1 MAMSAR
7 LPLRSSLA
15 LVGLRVVNATSRALG
30 FGQGTV
36 AGGRVALRIDSQLIR
51 HMSAHRRIVL
61 VSGTNGKTTTT
72 ALVVAALGGGTTNAT
87 GSNMSAGIVAALAS
101 NHQAATVLE
110 VDEAFLATVAEATQP
125 EVIVLLNL
133 SRDQLDR
140 AAEVRVLAEKWRRM
154 LHNSSATIVANCAD
168 PLVVYAAIAQ
178 MNSKVI
184 WCDVGSSWTLDA
196 RSCPQCTEPLNP
208 EGQWHCECGF
218 AKPVADFVLG
228 DRLAGGAESVSLEVA
243 LPGSFNRS
251 NAALAVVAAS
261 LLDTPLET
269 AAQRVSAVR
278 EVAGRFTV
286 RRREGQTFRLMLA
299 KNPAGVAAL
308 IDLVAGGRE
317 VVVSINDLVADG
329 TDPSWLYDAPFEQ
342 LRGST
347 VWCTGE
353 RSLDLATRLDYAEVT
368 AKVVAVE
375 NLASLINS
383 AEPIDVIANYTAFA
397 AWLEATT
404 PC

>member
-1 MAMSAR
+1 MSSR

-15 LVGLRVVNATSRALG
+15 LAGLRIVNRASRTLRV
-30 FGQGTV
+30 GQGTV
-36 AGGRVALRIDSQLIR
+36 AGGRVALRIDPQLVR
-51 HMSAHRRIVL
+51 RMSAKRRIVL

-72 ALVVAALGGGTTNAT
+72 ALVVAALGGATTNST

-101 NHQAATVLE
+101 SEKAMTVLE
-110 VDEAFLATVAEATQP
+110 VDEAFLSTVAEATQP

-140 AAEVRVLAEKWRRM
+140 AAEVRVLAEKWRTM

-168 PLVVYAAIAQ
+168 PLVVYAAVSQ
-178 MNSKVI
+178 MDSKVI

-208 EGQWHCECGF
+208 NGDWRCECGF
-218 AKPVADFVLG
+218 AKPTPDFVLG
-228 DRLAGGAESVSLEVA
+228 ELLQGPGDSVDLHVA
-243 LPGSFNRS
+243 LPGEFNRS

-261 LLDTPLET
+261 LLGTPLAT
-269 AAQRVSAVR
+269 AAQRVADIR
-278 EVAGRFTV
+278 EVAGRFTL
-286 RRREGQTFRLMLA
+286 RQRDGQTFRLMLA
-299 KNPAGVAAL
+299 KNPAGVSAL
-308 IDLVAGGRE
+308 IGLVAGGGD

-329 TDPSWLYDAPFEQ
+329 TDPSWLYDAPFDQ

-353 RSLDLATRLDYAEVT
+353 RALDLATRLEYDDVT
-368 AKVVAVE
+368 ARVVTVDEIA
-375 NLASLINS
+375 NRIS
-383 AEPIDVIANYTAFA
+383 AIGPVDVIANYTAFA
-397 AWLEATT
+397 AWMESTS

>member
-1 MAMSAR
+1 MAMSSR

-15 LVGLRVVNATSRALG
+15 LASLRLVNRTSRVLG
-30 FGQGTV
+30 VGQGTV
-36 AGGRVALRIDSQLIR
+36 AGGRVALRIDPQLVR
-51 HMSAHRRIVL
+51 RMSANRRIIL

-72 ALVVAALGGGTTNAT
+72 ALVVAALGGATTNAT

-101 NHQAATVLE
+101 DRQSLTVLE

-140 AAEVRVLAEKWRRM
+140 AAEVRVLAEKWRTT
-154 LHNSSATIVANCAD
+154 LHNSSATIVANSAD

-184 WCDVGSSWTLDA
+184 WCDVGSSWTMDA

-208 EGQWHCECGF
+208 DGQWQCECGF
-218 AKPVADFVLG
+218 AKPTPDFVLG
-228 DRLAGGAESVSLEVA
+228 ETLNGAAGAVNLHMA
-243 LPGSFNRS
+243 LPGGFNRS

-269 AAQRVSAVR
+269 AAQRVSTVR
-278 EVAGRFTV
+278 EVAGRFTM
-286 RRREGQTFRLMLA
+286 RQREGQAFRLMLA
-299 KNPAGVAAL
+299 KNPAGVSAL
-308 IDLVAGGRE
+308 IGLVAGGRN
-317 VVVSINDLVADG
+317 VVVSINDLIADG
-329 TDPSWLYDAPFEQ
+329 IDPSWLYDAPFDQ

-353 RSLDLATRLDYAEVT
+353 RSLDLATRLDYADVT
-368 AKVVAVE
+368 AKVVTVDE
-375 NLASLINS
+375 LASQIHS
-383 AEPIDVIANYTAFA
+383 AEPVDVIANYTAFA
-397 AWLEATT
+397 AWLESTS